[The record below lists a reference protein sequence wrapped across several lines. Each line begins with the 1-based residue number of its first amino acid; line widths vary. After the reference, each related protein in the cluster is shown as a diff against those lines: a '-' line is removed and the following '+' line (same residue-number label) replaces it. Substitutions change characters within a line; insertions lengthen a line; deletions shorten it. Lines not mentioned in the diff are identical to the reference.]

1 MDPFA
6 LIIVSLLGALVIWLL
21 VLGRYYP
28 GSGADVVDWRP
39 TRSVDAEVELELRDV
54 AEMLDA
60 QNRRRRARG
69 QEELTERGIEQ
80 RVADDRREL
89 AARRDSYLADQDL
102 EGLLV
107 ATNLRRRKRGR
118 RDLTLEQLRA
128 ELADRV
134 PAERVQADRP
144 GVSSPAPAPRSGR

>member
-6 LIIVSLLGALVIWLL
+6 LIIFSLLGALVIWLL

-39 TRSVDAEVELELRDV
+39 TRSVDVEVELELRDV
-54 AEMLDA
+54 AEMLEA

-69 QEELTERGIEQ
+69 QAELTEEGMEQ

-89 AARRDSYLADQDL
+89 AVRRDEYLADQDL
-102 EGLLV
+102 QGLLT
-107 ATNLRRRKRGR
+107 ATNLRRRKRGL
-118 RDLTLEQLRA
+118 RDLTVEQLSA
-128 ELADRV
+128 ELADRA
-134 PAERVQADRP
+134 PAEGRGGA
-144 GVSSPAPAPRSGR
+144 SPAPGSPSGG